1 MIFCGNSSVF
11 IFLLQ
16 LPPVLLSVTPG
27 DYNHLTI
34 FQKALLWKT
43 FKRDQVGSV
52 IALNVGFLA
61 FSIPVALFIDRWVC
75 LFLCRLQLFRVC
87 QEIVLYQMGA
97 NMIRPLG
104 YDLSQVCDVINRSR
118 PAVLMLP
125 SQNILEQGEATVL
138 KGKMLQWKVYGHKL
152 FRSREL

>member
-1 MIFCGNSSVF
+1 M
-11 IFLLQ
+11 
-16 LPPVLLSVTPG
+16 
-27 DYNHLTI
+27 
-34 FQKALLWKT
+34 
-43 FKRDQVGSV
+43 GSV

-61 FSIPVALFIDRWVC
+61 FSKPVALFIDRWVC